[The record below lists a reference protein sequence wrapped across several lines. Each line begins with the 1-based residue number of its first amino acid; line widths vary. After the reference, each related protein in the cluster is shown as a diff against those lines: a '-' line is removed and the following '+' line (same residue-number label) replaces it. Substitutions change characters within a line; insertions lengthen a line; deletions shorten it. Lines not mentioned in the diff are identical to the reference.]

1 MIVPI
6 LHNKPALERQN
17 KTMFENLKIGII
29 GGGFLGR
36 KLLPAAQE
44 CGLNV
49 CLMDKEEEAK
59 WARNK
64 SFFKNGD
71 PMDFQDVVQ
80 FGEHMDILKVDDESV
95 NLEGLRHLQQKGVK
109 IYPSPDV
116 IQIIQDK
123 NEQKQFLKENNIPV
137 ITGWVVTSEMDT
149 ALLSAAEMERMTK
162 RRYTAMD
169 QIAVQTW
176 ERRSYEMQEPEMHE
190 DTLLPGRELQVIVSR
205 NESGII
211 ECYEPAIMTLEAGK
225 MFIDFDL
232 CPLDPGKETAIM
244 ACGLAAKVAASLEL
258 KGLITVELI
267 VARNGSMYVNDISIR
282 PGRNG
287 SEKWACGADNK
298 SGLLKQL
305 LLDQPEEGM
314 GVIDICSKLQILEP
328 LAYRKHIAEQ
338 AVKTI
343 LCTNDIHLLYHKDI
357 MKLVKTKPISINE
370 QKIEEQLSKAIM
382 IQHLLRLN

>member
-1 MIVPI
+1 MNVPI
-6 LHNKPALERQN
+6 LHNKPALEKQN

-29 GGGFLGR
+29 GGGVLEN
-36 KLLPAAQE
+36 KLLVRAVA

-49 CLMDKEEEAK
+49 CLMDKEKEAK

-64 SFFKNGD
+64 YFFKNGD
-71 PMDFQDVVQ
+71 PMNFQDVLK
-80 FGEHMDILKVDDESV
+80 FGEDMDILKVDDELV
-95 NLEGLRHLQQKGVK
+95 NLEGLRLLQQKGVK
-109 IYPSPDV
+109 IYPSPEV

-123 NEQKQFLKENNIPV
+123 NEQKLFLKENNIPV
-137 ITGWVVTSEMDT
+137 VTGWVVTSEMDT
-149 ALLSAAEMERMTK
+149 ALLPDNDMDRMTK
-162 RRYTAMD
+162 RRYAAND

-176 ERRSYEMQEPEMHE
+176 ERRSNELQGSEMHE
-190 DTLLPGRELQVIVSR
+190 DTFLPGRELQVMVSR

-232 CPLDPGKETAIM
+232 CPSDLGKETSIM

-267 VARNGSMYVNDISIR
+267 VARNGSMYVNDISIG
-282 PGRNG
+282 PNKNG
-287 SEKWACGADNK
+287 SEKWACGADSK
-298 SGLLKQL
+298 SGLLKRL

-314 GVIDICSKLQILEP
+314 GMMDICSKLTILEP
-328 LAYRKHIAEQ
+328 LAYRKHIVEQ
-338 AVKTI
+338 ALKTI
-343 LCTNDIHLLYHKDI
+343 ICTNDIHVLYHKDI
-357 MKLVKTKPISINE
+357 MKLVKGKPITINE